1 MKSQRLLFEH
11 YCESDFDVYFP
22 LVNNAEVMKM
32 ILGRPLL
39 EYEARMR
46 FKDMLELN
54 QANSIMGHYKVSDKF
69 TGRNLGQAKLVR
81 TESHQ
86 AEIGYLMAPE
96 YWRNG
101 YGSEIAQALVEL
113 AKSIVEIKYL
123 IAIIDPENAAS
134 RRILE
139 KQGFQWDYEGKY
151 YGLPAVYYKLELS
164 RED

>member
-54 QANSIMGHYKVSDKF
+54 QANSKMGHYKVSDKF
-69 TGRNLGQAKLVR
+69 VDSVMFSLLLEEYKNQTG
-81 TESHQ
+81 
-86 AEIGYLMAPE
+86 
-96 YWRNG
+96 
-101 YGSEIAQALVEL
+101 
-113 AKSIVEIKYL
+113 
-123 IAIIDPENAAS
+123 
-134 RRILE
+134 
-139 KQGFQWDYEGKY
+139 
-151 YGLPAVYYKLELS
+151 
-164 RED
+164 